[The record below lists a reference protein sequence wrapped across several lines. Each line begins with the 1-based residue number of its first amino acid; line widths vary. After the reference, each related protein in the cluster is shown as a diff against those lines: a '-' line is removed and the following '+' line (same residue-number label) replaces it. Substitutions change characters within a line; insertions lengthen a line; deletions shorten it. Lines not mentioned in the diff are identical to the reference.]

1 MSDNP
6 QNPSI
11 TASAD
16 RISRVQRTPAQ
27 EIDVEDRRWQLE
39 WARRNIED

>member
-1 MSDNP
+1 MSDNS

-11 TASAD
+11 AASAD
-16 RISRVQRTPAQ
+16 QISHVQSTPAQ
-27 EIDVEDRRWQLE
+27 QIDVEDRRWQLE

>member
-1 MSDNP
+1 MSDNS

-11 TASAD
+11 TASAVE
-16 RISRVQRTPAQ
+16 ISNVQSTLAQ

-39 WARRNIED
+39 WARRDIED

>member
-1 MSDNP
+1 MSDNS

-16 RISRVQRTPAQ
+16 QISNAQRTLAQ
-27 EIDVEDRRWQLE
+27 DIDVEDRRWQLE

>member
-1 MSDNP
+1 MSNNF

-11 TASAD
+11 TAAADQISDMQSA
-16 RISRVQRTPAQ
+16 PAQ